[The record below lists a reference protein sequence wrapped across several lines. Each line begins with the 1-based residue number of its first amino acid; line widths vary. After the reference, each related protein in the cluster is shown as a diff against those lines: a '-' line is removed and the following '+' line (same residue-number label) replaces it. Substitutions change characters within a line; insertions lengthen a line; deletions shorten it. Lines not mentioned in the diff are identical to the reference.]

1 MFEPAVAIA
10 GDQRHEYIAVAAV
23 QEGNRAGLGFEKG
36 NLRLA
41 DATRVVG
48 DALQVEVGND
58 PREDHFVVSAACLE
72 AHHLWRAHFHREVD
86 QSVVIG
92 CEIHAETVPLGALR
106 MAGGLR
112 QGGVDRPVGGLLWG
126 LQQKMAGEV
135 FLAMHR
141 QKDARAIEERMCFI
155 DVGTAHGKVPGVD
168 HVLHHQ
174 RPLAWSATPGMVAG
188 LADFH
193 RTALALGADGF
204 DLTGE
209 ISNKIASGNP
219 GRKGQ
224 HLPLRVG
231 IQHGQRDAQ
240 PVSCEVM
247 RHQRIEYGFVFHS
260 AILTSKGDGMSAPMV
275 KSEVRGRV
283 ALITLDRPKAL
294 NALSNEL
301 IDQLAELL
309 RQYDADEN
317 IGAMVL
323 MGSEKA
329 FAAGADIAAM

>member
-1 MFEPAVAIA
+1 
-10 GDQRHEYIAVAAV
+10 GDR
-23 QEGNRAGLGFEKG
+23 
-36 NLRLA
+36 
-41 DATRVVG
+41 TVG
-48 DALQVEVGND
+48 
-58 PREDHFVVSAACLE
+58 C
-72 AHHLWRAHFHREVD
+72 
-86 QSVVIG
+86 
-92 CEIHAETVPLGALR
+92 
-106 MAGGLR
+106 
-112 QGGVDRPVGGLLWG
+112 LLWG
-126 LQQKMAGEV
+126 LQQQRAGEV
-135 FLAMHR
+135 CLAMHR
-141 QKDARAIEERMCFI
+141 RKDARAGEERMCFI

-323 MGSEKA
+323 TGSEKA
-329 FAAGADIAAM
+329 FAAGADIAAMQDWTYMDVYKKDYLGGNWESLKRIRKPIIAAVSGYALGGGCGLAMLCDFIIAAENAKFGQPEIKLGVIPGFGGTQRLARAVGKAKAMDLLLTGRMMDADEAER